1 MKTIKGTYRDNNYF
15 EYEVNG
21 KKYWVQGELHWNKGK
36 NRLETHPYRSK
47 RRRVSN
53 LLELLNKNIMYT
65 VEISIEHSNFPNY
78 MHFTLLKVENE
89 ERLFE
94 YSSYN
99 LETIIT
105 YCVSNGID
113 VKELSFENKL
123 VKKWK
128 R

>member
-1 MKTIKGTYRDNNYF
+1 
-15 EYEVNG
+15 
-21 KKYWVQGELHWNKGK
+21 
-36 NRLETHPYRSK
+36 
-47 RRRVSN
+47 
-53 LLELLNKNIMYT
+53 MYT
-65 VEISIEHSNFPNY
+65 VEISIEHSNFPDY
-78 MHFTLLKVENE
+78 MHFTLLKVEKE

-105 YCVSNGID
+105 YCISNGID

>member
-1 MKTIKGTYRDNNYF
+1 
-15 EYEVNG
+15 
-21 KKYWVQGELHWNKGK
+21 
-36 NRLETHPYRSK
+36 
-47 RRRVSN
+47 
-53 LLELLNKNIMYT
+53 MYT
-65 VEISIEHSNFPNY
+65 VEISIEHSNFPDY
-78 MHFTLLKVENE
+78 MHFTLFEVEKE

-123 VKKWK
+123 VKNGRDK
-128 R
+128 RYI